1 MPKIICTILLKGG
14 IYMTNTASKTSI
26 WENGL
31 IWFGAALSIAEIQTG
46 TFFAPLGLEKGLMAI
61 LLGHLIGCGLLFSA
75 GIIGGRTGKSA
86 METVK
91 MSFGRQGGRLFALLN
106 ILQLLGW
113 TGIMIYEGA
122 LAAGSLFGTGE
133 KLWCLLLG
141 GLIMLWLVIGLKK
154 LGKLNAIAMG
164 ALLLLTLLLSS
175 ALGGEGIAASLPS
188 EELSFALALE
198 LSIAMPI
205 SWLPLI
211 SDYTRE
217 AKTPVRAAAVST
229 IVYGLASCWMY
240 AIGLWSALTFGGND
254 IAQIMLKA
262 GLGAAGLLI
271 ILLSTVTTTFLDA
284 YSAGVS
290 SQSLSKRF
298 SEKAVALFVTL
309 LGTAG
314 AIFLPLLDFTEF
326 LYFIGSVFAPMI
338 AIQLADFF
346 VTGRR
351 YEHQS
356 FSHRNLL
363 LWLTGFILYRLL
375 MLTDLPVGS
384 TLPAMLVT
392 MALCIG
398 ANLLQD
404 KQKPVE
410 A

>member
-1 MPKIICTILLKGG
+1 
-14 IYMTNTASKTSI
+14 MTNTASKTSI

-61 LLGHLIGCGLLFSA
+61 LLGHLIGCGLLFGA
-75 GIIGGRTGKSA
+75 GVIGGKTGKSA

-164 ALLLLTLLLSS
+164 ALLLLTLL
-175 ALGGEGIAASLPS
+175 
-188 EELSFALALE
+188 
-198 LSIAMPI
+198 
-205 SWLPLI
+205 
-211 SDYTRE
+211 
-217 AKTPVRAAAVST
+217 
-229 IVYGLASCWMY
+229 
-240 AIGLWSALTFGGND
+240 
-254 IAQIMLKA
+254 
-262 GLGAAGLLI
+262 
-271 ILLSTVTTTFLDA
+271 STVTTTFLDA

-356 FSHRNLL
+356 FSRRNLL

-384 TLPAMLVT
+384 TIPAMLVT